1 MIKTAGL
8 DALARPDSVPGGARA
23 MLLLGAIV
31 FVVALGYGAG
41 LPLLQLYLRQYLG
54 AATPSALAWHVG
66 ILGGVYTF
74 ALFLFA
80 PLWGRLSDRY
90 GRTAVLAAGF
100 AAFLVGEAAAALAP
114 NLGVVYAARL
124 LAGAGAAAIVPT
136 AQAYIADVSTPVVRS
151 RRFVLL
157 GSASFVGFLA
167 GPPFGSWI
175 AGPVMGMPVGRMAGM
190 INWPALGVA
199 LGGLPLLLLARWGLG
214 RVRAMASGETSRQ
227 VSRERRRFVRASMG
241 VALLASFAVGTFEVG
256 FTLFGGQTLGLA
268 SGTMALMFV
277 TCSLAM
283 LAAQSTLLLQEVRRR
298 INQRWVAAAFGAAAL
313 ALTFTSRVPDAA
325 ALGLLIAVVSTGV
338 GMIGPVLSYELLERH
353 DAARG
358 ALLGGQ
364 AAAGNLGQAL
374 GSVSAGLLF
383 AWQPVAPFWAAALVL
398 VLGAGVALAFWGP
411 ARDGEIASGLRNRS
425 DDDG

>member
-1 MIKTAGL
+1 
-8 DALARPDSVPGGARA
+8 
-23 MLLLGAIV
+23 MLLLGAMV

-66 ILGGVYTF
+66 MLGGVYTF

-80 PLWGRLSDRY
+80 PLWGRLSDRH

-100 AAFLVGEAAAALAP
+100 AAFLVGEVAAALAP
-114 NLGVVYAARL
+114 NLGVVYVARL

-167 GPPFGSWI
+167 GPPFGTWV
-175 AGPVMGMPVGRMAGM
+175 AGPVMGVPVGRMADM
-190 INWPALGVA
+190 VNWPALAVA

-214 RVRAMASGETSRQ
+214 RARATPSSDRSPTMSH
-227 VSRERRRFVRASMG
+227 ERRRFVRASMG

-256 FTLFGGQTLGLA
+256 FTLFGGQTLRLA

-283 LAAQSTLLLQEVRRR
+283 LAAQSTLLLQDVRRR

-313 ALTFTSRVPDAA
+313 ALTFTSAVPDAT

-383 AWQPVAPFWAAALVL
+383 AWQPVAPFWAAAGVLLV
-398 VLGAGVALAFWGP
+398 GAGVALAVWGP
-411 ARDGEIASGLRNRS
+411 ARDGEIAAGLRNRS